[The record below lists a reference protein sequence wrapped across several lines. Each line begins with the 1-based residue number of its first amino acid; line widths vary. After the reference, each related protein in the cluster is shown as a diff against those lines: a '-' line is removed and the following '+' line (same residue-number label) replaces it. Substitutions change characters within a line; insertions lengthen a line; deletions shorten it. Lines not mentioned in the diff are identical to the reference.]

1 MSYELESKASGIEVG
16 NYVKVLFKVPTE
28 SRGWENSWT
37 QNMDD
42 FVGKV
47 LKVQLVSH
55 NSGISLELDG
65 DRYSFPY
72 FCLEKMA
79 SKESV
84 LPKEIEEI
92 ITDFGCHEEK
102 VRKLVKAII
111 SYKGEE

>member
-28 SRGWENSWT
+28 SRGWDNSWVPS
-37 QNMDD
+37 MDD

-47 LKVQLVSH
+47 FRVNRVDHVNGVNLSDSY
-55 NSGISLELDG
+55 N
-65 DRYSFPY
+65 FPY
-72 FCLEKMA
+72 FCLEKIA
-79 SKESV
+79 SKPSV

-92 ITDFGCHEEK
+92 IAEFGCHEEK
-102 VRKLVKAII
+102 VRKLVNAII